1 MKERCIVVFRES
13 MNHHQRTVDLLN
25 NSYLN
30 WSQPRIKM
38 LMQIH
43 VKEDKYWSL
52 EVSTQVNYQKQQW
65 INNKLSKG
73 KDNFL
78 NCQVW

>member
-1 MKERCIVVFRES
+1 
-13 MNHHQRTVDLLN
+13 
-25 NSYLN
+25 
-30 WSQPRIKM
+30 
-38 LMQIH
+38 MQIH

-78 NCQVW
+78 NCQV